1 MAISIEDVRYIA
13 SLARLEFAP
22 EEEEILAREMSA
34 ILGYMETLNELDTA
48 GVEPMTHVLD
58 LHGGV
63 REDAVDPIIGVE
75 EALQN
80 APDTCGDYFRVPKV
94 IG

>member
-13 SLARLEFAP
+13 SLAKLEFAP
-22 EEEEILAREMSA
+22 EEEEILAKEMSA

-48 GVEPMTHVLD
+48 GVEPMTHVLN
-58 LHGGV
+58 LQGV
-63 REDAVDPIIGVE
+63 MRDDAVDPTIGVE
-75 EALQN
+75 EALLN
-80 APDTCGDYFRVPKV
+80 APDTGGDYFRVPKV